1 MELYEIIK
9 KVVAEGIIK
18 LTISKPRATAQFK
31 KITVSKKDSDYFA
44 EQFTEKQVF
53 HKNINRIAKKY
64 GLKVIYD
71 SAHAFGVEYKGKGIV
86 GVSGRNS
93 CRLFTA

>member
-53 HKNINRIAKKY
+53 HKNIKEKELLEYLSETVADYLQLNVWTVGTEHIVLISKKRTY
-64 GLKVIYD
+64 FI
-71 SAHAFGVEYKGKGIV
+71 
-86 GVSGRNS
+86 
-93 CRLFTA
+93 

>member
-18 LTISKPRATAQFK
+18 LTLSKPRATAQFK

-53 HKNINRIAKKY
+53 H
-64 GLKVIYD
+64 
-71 SAHAFGVEYKGKGIV
+71 
-86 GVSGRNS
+86 
-93 CRLFTA
+93 